1 MSVCVRTK
9 FESRP
14 TRQLR
19 NLAEADLRIARAL
32 TLAEA
37 MRRDLLGP
45 DPSISIPAGPVRE
58 CAEQQL
64 DWLERILRGEE

>member
-1 MSVCVRTK
+1 V
-9 FESRP
+9 
-14 TRQLR
+14 
-19 NLAEADLRIARAL
+19 ADADGRIARAL
-32 TLAEA
+32 MLAEA

-45 DPSISIPAGPVRE
+45 DPSISIAAGPVRE